1 MEKKRKLKRFVMPSI
16 YVALVAILAISTFAT
31 FANMKSVNEEEKINY
46 VSNGIWTNDTPVAS
60 VEKVIVKPYTAK
72 DVAIGRYFY
81 DYRDEGTQQQNAIIF
96 YENSYIQNSG
106 VDYILDNQCDVV
118 SIYDGTVTKVEDNEL
133 AGKTVEVK
141 HDGNIISVYQSLGE
155 VSVKQGDTV
164 KQGSKIGKSGNSKIN
179 KDLGNHLHFELYV
192 KGQVV
197 NPEDCYNKKIS
208 DFK

>member
-16 YVALVAILAISTFAT
+16 YVALVAILVISTFAT

-106 VDYILDNQCDVV
+106 VDYILDNKFDVV
-118 SIYDGTVTKVEDNEL
+118 SI
-133 AGKTVEVK
+133 
-141 HDGNIISVYQSLGE
+141 
-155 VSVKQGDTV
+155 
-164 KQGSKIGKSGNSKIN
+164 
-179 KDLGNHLHFELYV
+179 
-192 KGQVV
+192 
-197 NPEDCYNKKIS
+197 
-208 DFK
+208 

>member
-16 YVALVAILAISTFAT
+16 YVALVAILVISTFAT

-106 VDYILDNQCDVV
+106 VDYILDNQFDVV

-133 AGKTVEVK
+133 AGSIPNG
-141 HDGNIISVYQSLGE
+141 DIRSV
-155 VSVKQGDTV
+155 VIPNTV
-164 KQGSKIGKSGNSKIN
+164 KSIGERAFANNKITSVIIESSETQICCDAFNNNSDLTSIKIAGV
-179 KDLGNHLHFELYV
+179 DTSIDEIPYV
-192 KGQVV
+192 NCK
-197 NPEDCYNKKIS
+197 
-208 DFK
+208 